1 MAPLHPSFP
10 PLAVVNKTEKRRHS
24 NHFNLFLFHLFLIFL
39 SHIREIE
46 KKFINA
52 FLSRIILDKPQS
64 LRPNSTPKIHFK
76 KKKIKAPTGQVGK
89 YTYQSKNNR
98 VVFGLA
104 PCSLERRKLP
114 CNLLELHITT
124 SEC

>member
-24 NHFNLFLFHLFLIFL
+24 NHFNLFLFLFHLFFLIKINFSI
-39 SHIREIE
+39 SHPRNR
-46 KKFINA
+46 KKFIFVYRLIYA
-52 FLSRIILDKPQS
+52 FLSRIITKFTSEFELKDTFQKE
-64 LRPNSTPKIHFK
+64 
-76 KKKIKAPTGQVGK
+76 KIKAPTGQVDK

-104 PCSLERRKLP
+104 PCNLERRKLP
-114 CNLLELHITT
+114 
-124 SEC
+124 